1 LQYSGK
7 ENPTLEPSIDLHVK
21 ELVNLVRKYATST
34 AATKPSKPMDLAEKI
49 PFFTLDVISQVGLG
63 QAFGDLKADKDLNNY
78 LKSSEVGLRV
88 GNTAFAMGIAW
99 LRDTPIIGPAISPSE
114 KDESGFGNMMA
125 QTRKI
130 VEARR
135 MKSTEDKSDMFA
147 SFVRHGISGSD
158 LFQEVFEQI
167 IAGSD
172 TTSAAIRA
180 ILFYV
185 ISNPRVYAKLQSEI
199 DEAVQGGTAP
209 ASPGIIS
216 DAAVRRLPYL
226 GAIVREGMRML
237 PPVANIFS
245 KVTPDEGDVV
255 TIDNK
260 EYYIP
265 GGTLIGYSA
274 MNMHRNNRTVYGED
288 CGTFRPERWLIDT
301 NDVDAKD
308 HLTRMTKT
316 NDLIFGY
323 GRWVCLGRS
332 VALIEIHKCI
342 FELFRHF
349 DLSFTNPLEPWKV
362 INSLGLWE
370 IKDMWVD
377 VTMRE

>member
-158 LFQEVFEQI
+158 LC
-167 IAGSD
+167 
-172 TTSAAIRA
+172 R
-180 ILFYV
+180 
-185 ISNPRVYAKLQSEI
+185 
-199 DEAVQGGTAP
+199 
-209 ASPGIIS
+209 
-216 DAAVRRLPYL
+216 
-226 GAIVREGMRML
+226 
-237 PPVANIFS
+237 
-245 KVTPDEGDVV
+245 
-255 TIDNK
+255 
-260 EYYIP
+260 
-265 GGTLIGYSA
+265 
-274 MNMHRNNRTVYGED
+274 
-288 CGTFRPERWLIDT
+288 
-301 NDVDAKD
+301 
-308 HLTRMTKT
+308 
-316 NDLIFGY
+316 
-323 GRWVCLGRS
+323 
-332 VALIEIHKCI
+332 
-342 FELFRHF
+342 
-349 DLSFTNPLEPWKV
+349 
-362 INSLGLWE
+362 
-370 IKDMWVD
+370 
-377 VTMRE
+377 